1 LRTAKIR
8 TSRAL
13 KSFKKRAPERY
24 FLPFFPF
31 FPQKPIFGTILRICV
46 AEYQLKTF
54 NKLNNMKKTA
64 FLAGMILLF
73 AAVNAQDT
81 TKPAVE
87 TKPAVSNPT
96 VDSIAA
102 KYKLQPMPEAL
113 AIEQVFP
120 VIGEYQAT
128 AATTSTEAAPSEPA
142 AAKTEA
148 AAPVTVSNLKVML
161 DEQNKGLIWIEGL
174 PQGKVKGMLRK
185 SPATYKIPAQKTEE
199 GNEVKEG
206 TLIYDKDT
214 KTISVIIGKAYN
226 DQDPAASFMPATTEE
241 PVAEAP
247 KAKSKKAVAKKKA
260 KPVEKPWVFVGTKVE
275 HTTAASN

>member
-1 LRTAKIR
+1 
-8 TSRAL
+8 
-13 KSFKKRAPERY
+13 
-24 FLPFFPF
+24 
-31 FPQKPIFGTILRICV
+31 
-46 AEYQLKTF
+46 
-54 NKLNNMKKTA
+54 MKKTA
-64 FLAGMILLF
+64 FLAGMILMF

-87 TKPAVSNPT
+87 PKPAVSNPT

-128 AATTSTEAAPSEPA
+128 AATTTATTEAAPSEPA

-148 AAPVTVSNLKVML
+148 AAPVTVSNLKVVL

-247 KAKSKKAVAKKKA
+247 KAKSTKGKKAVAKKKA

>member
-1 LRTAKIR
+1 
-8 TSRAL
+8 
-13 KSFKKRAPERY
+13 
-24 FLPFFPF
+24 
-31 FPQKPIFGTILRICV
+31 
-46 AEYQLKTF
+46 
-54 NKLNNMKKTA
+54 MKKTA
-64 FLAGMILLF
+64 LFAGMFLLF
-73 AAVNAQDT
+73 AAVNAQ
-81 TKPAVE
+81 E

-128 AATTSTEAAPSEPA
+128 ASTEATASEPA
-142 AAKTEA
+142 AATTEA
-148 AAPVTVSNLKVML
+148 TSATVANLKVVL

-174 PQGKVKGMLRK
+174 PQGKVKAMLRK
-185 SPATYKIPAQKTEE
+185 SPSTYKIPAQKTEE
-199 GNEVKEG
+199 GNDVKEG

-226 DQDPAASFMPATTEE
+226 DMDPAASFLPATSEE

-247 KAKSKKAVAKKKA
+247 KAKTAKGKKPVAKKVK
-260 KPVEKPWVFVGTKVE
+260 EQKPWVFVGTKIE
-275 HTTAASN
+275 HTTAATN